1 MDACDTLLL
10 VKTIR
15 NSKGD
20 RGNERKPELNGL
32 GRNWSL
38 ASVVN
43 TAHAAHCFGRFIH
56 KRAGCTRPL
65 LAAAAAAAAI
75 GILWARGG
83 GGRWRR
89 PREHVARERR
99 RRRAICAYTVTVLHA
114 TVRVFFA
121 SSVMRRI
128 AGRAGRSSALLAV
141 ESHSRGAAVRAE
153 LGEAARG
160 RSRGGR
166 RA

>member
-1 MDACDTLLL
+1 MDACNTLLL
-10 VKTIR
+10 VKNNGNI
-15 NSKGD
+15 
-20 RGNERKPELNGL
+20 GNERKPELNGL

-43 TAHAAHCFGRFIH
+43 TAHAAHCFGRFIR

-65 LAAAAAAAAI
+65 LAAAAAAAAAI

-83 GGRWRR
+83 GGRWQR

-99 RRRAICAYTVTVLHA
+99 RQRAICAYTVTVLHA

-121 SSVMRRI
+121 SSVMCRI
-128 AGRAGRSSALLAV
+128 AG
-141 ESHSRGAAVRAE
+141 
-153 LGEAARG
+153 
-160 RSRGGR
+160 
-166 RA
+166 